1 MTQQIT
7 TNQEAKTVAKR
18 LCKRLMIA
26 AFQIACVVY
35 ICHCVIETVPQDK
48 YRVIKGINS
57 VTKEW
62 LDAAK
67 EKRNRSELVQLA
79 KNNMPAMPAS
89 ELALPN
95 SKSVESLR

>member
-1 MTQQIT
+1 MKPRTKTII
-7 TNQEAKTVAKR
+7 ATVAIIQ
-18 LCKRLMIA
+18 MTYNYFSA
-26 AFQIACVVY
+26 PVY
-35 ICHCVIETVPQDK
+35 FPHLKYVTLETASQ
-48 YRVIKGINS
+48 
-57 VTKEW
+57 VTRDWFEE
-62 LDAAK
+62 AK